1 VSTFQ
6 TKYKNKKFVKERVEL
21 DGHSYERCD
30 FTGCLIVLERG
41 ETEIENCTFK
51 DCRLM
56 LLGQALRI
64 AKILQTFIGEKPLRV
79 MDFAE
84 PGIFGQKDLTAE
96 NAEDAE
102 EKSQKL
108 KKLRAS

>member
-6 TKYKNKKFVKERVEL
+6 IKYKNKKFVKERVEL
-21 DGHSYERCD
+21 DGHSYEHCD
-30 FTGCLIVLERG
+30 FAGCLIILERG

-56 LLGQALRI
+56 LVGQALRI

-84 PGIFGQKDLTAE
+84 PGIFGEKKTLAT
-96 NAEDAE
+96 EDTE
-102 EKSQKL
+102 GTEKSK
-108 KKLRAS
+108 